1 MMMKINYIAITL
13 LIPLCAG
20 AVEIRTE
27 MNTSYRK
34 SGQVQ
39 PQVLN
44 AGQSVNIAEGEQL
57 IFSGEN
63 QLPLLVIAAG
73 AKDSVV
79 TIKKETSQDLIRE
92 ATLKSINSAVGEIV
106 AKLLN
111 VEVMI
116 KNKSFVQAKNL
127 LQDLKDKY
135 PQVSSVHF
143 ASGTTNFLM
152 NNRTL
157 AIADLEKGLTID
169 PENNDAKK
177 LLERIK
183 RDK

>member
-1 MMMKINYIAITL
+1 MMMKMNLFFVVL
-13 LIPLCAG
+13 LCSFMAN
-20 AVEIRTE
+20 AVEVRTE
-27 MNTSYRK
+27 MNTNFRR

-39 PQVLN
+39 SEALPS
-44 AGQSVNIAEGEQL
+44 GQSMTMVEGEQV

-73 AKDSVV
+73 SEKSVV
-79 TIKKETSQDLIRE
+79 TIKKDTSQELVRE
-92 ATLKSINSAVGEIV
+92 ATYKGINNAVSEIV

-116 KNKSFVQAKNL
+116 KNRRFAEAKNL
-127 LQDLKDKY
+127 LQDLKEKY
-135 PQVSSVHF
+135 PQISSVHF

-152 NNRTL
+152 NNRAV

-169 PENNDAKK
+169 PENSDAKK